1 MSYFMFTL
9 SALFLGYAAI
19 GIYLVLMERRLLFKP
34 ARTIVVTPSKLGVHF
49 EDILITSAGG
59 EKLHAWFVPAA
70 ANSKVIL
77 FCHGNNGNIGECL
90 DTLSILHRLG
100 YSTLLFDYRGYGKS
114 SGVPTEQGVC
124 QDALSVWQ
132 YLCAVRG
139 FAADQIVVFGRSMGA
154 AVATYLATQVTPR
167 ALVLESPFLSLPEL
181 GQHMYPYVPVRW
193 LARIKFD
200 NYARINQVHCPTLF
214 IHSRD
219 DELIP
224 LRHGRQ
230 LYERYQGTK
239 TFLEIRGRHAD
250 GYLST
255 GELYVSSLRDFLDNV
270 VKGECR

>member
-1 MSYFMFTL
+1 MSYFLYTL
-9 SALFLGYAAI
+9 SALVLGYAAI
-19 GIYLVLMERRLLFKP
+19 GIYLVLMERKLLFKP
-34 ARTIVVTPSKLGVHF
+34 VHNIAVTPSALGLGF
-49 EDILITSAGG
+49 EDLWIKSADD
-59 EKLHAWFVPAA
+59 EKLHAWFVPATSS
-70 ANSKVIL
+70 SKVVL

-90 DTLSILHRLG
+90 DTLSILYRLG

-114 SGVPTEQGVC
+114 SGVPTEAGVC

-132 YLCAVRG
+132 YLCTQRG
-139 FAADQIVVFGRSMGA
+139 FTSDQIIVFGRSMGA
-154 AVATYLATQVTPR
+154 AVATFLATQVTPR

-200 NYARINQVHCPTLF
+200 NYARINDVKCPTLF

-230 LYERYQGTK
+230 LFEHFHGPKQ
-239 TFLEIRGRHAD
+239 FLEIRGRHAD

-255 GELYVSSLRDFLDNV
+255 GELYVSSLREFLD
-270 VKGECR
+270 KLISG